1 MIRQFASRQFLI
13 FLVTGGTAAVVNF
26 VSRIIYDQ
34 WLAFS
39 TSVLLAYMTG
49 MVTAYVLARAFVF
62 KTSVQPLY
70 RSIVFFVLVNAL
82 AIVQTWAISLLMLYQ
97 VLPALQIDLLAPEL
111 AHATG
116 IVVPVFTSYLGH
128 KYWSFRSG

>member
-13 FLVTGGTAAVVNF
+13 FLATGGTAALVNF
-26 VSRIIYDQ
+26 ISRIVYDQ

-70 RSIVFFVLVNAL
+70 RSIAFFVLVNVL

>member
-13 FLVTGGTAAVVNF
+13 FLATGGTAALVNF

-62 KTSVQPLY
+62 KTSVQPLH
-70 RSIVFFVLVNAL
+70 RSIAFFVLVNAL

>member
-13 FLVTGGTAAVVNF
+13 FLATGGTAALVNF

-70 RSIVFFVLVNAL
+70 RSIAFFVLVNVL

>member
-1 MIRQFASRQFLI
+1 MISQFASRQFLI
-13 FLVTGGTAAVVNF
+13 FLATGGTAALVNF
-26 VSRIIYDQ
+26 VSRIVYDQ

-39 TSVLLAYMTG
+39 TSVLLAYVTG

-70 RSIVFFVLVNAL
+70 RSIAFFVLVNAL

-128 KYWSFRSG
+128 KYWSFRSS

>member
-1 MIRQFASRQFLI
+1 MISQFASRQFLI
-13 FLVTGGTAAVVNF
+13 FLATGGTAALVNF
-26 VSRIIYDQ
+26 VSRIVYDQ

-39 TSVLLAYMTG
+39 TSVLLAYVTG

-70 RSIVFFVLVNAL
+70 RSIAFFVLVNAL

-116 IVVPVFTSYLGH
+116 IVVPVFTS
-128 KYWSFRSG
+128 